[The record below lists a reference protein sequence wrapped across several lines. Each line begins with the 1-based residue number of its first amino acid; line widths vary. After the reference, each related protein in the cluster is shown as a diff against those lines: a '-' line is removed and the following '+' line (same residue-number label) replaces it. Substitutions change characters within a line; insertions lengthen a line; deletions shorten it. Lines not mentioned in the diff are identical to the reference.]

1 MRHKVDRRKLGLPSD
16 QRRAL
21 LTNLARQ
28 FVRHGYVHTTL
39 GRSKE
44 LQRIVERLIT
54 LGKADT
60 VHARRE
66 ARKILVGH
74 SRNIEQPKKKTV
86 HVVDGK
92 TKTSLEGKKLKNKLA
107 GKTDAEKL
115 TYLQEHSLL
124 SNESLVKHLFDNV
137 APRYKDRNGGYTRL
151 TKTGLRRGDA
161 APTAVLELVD

>member
-1 MRHKVDRRKLGLPSD
+1 MRHKIDRRKLGLPSD

-28 FVRHGYVHTTL
+28 FVRHGYVHTTV

-44 LQRIVERLIT
+44 LRRIVEQLIT

-60 VHARRE
+60 LAARRE

-74 SRNIEQPKKKTV
+74 SKSTPKP
-86 HVVDGK
+86 
-92 TKTSLEGKKLKNKLA
+92 LKALA

-115 TYLQEHSLL
+115 QILQDRSLI
-124 SNESLVKHLFDNV
+124 NGEDLVAHLFDNV
-137 APRYKDRNGGYTRL
+137 APRFKDRNGGYTRL
-151 TKTGLRRGDA
+151 TRTGVRRGDA

>member
-39 GRSKE
+39 GRAKE
-44 LQRIVERLIT
+44 LRRIVEKLIT
-54 LGKADT
+54 LGKQKESVT
-60 VHARRE
+60 ARRE

-74 SRNIEQPKKKTV
+74 CASSRSPVE
-86 HVVDGK
+86 
-92 TKTSLEGKKLKNKLA
+92 LA
-107 GKTDAEKL
+107 GKSNLEKMQI
-115 TYLQEHSLL
+115 LQDRSLI
-124 SNESLVKHLFDNV
+124 NGEDLVAHLFDNV
-137 APRYKDRNGGYTRL
+137 APKYNERNGGYTRL
-151 TKTGLRRGDA
+151 TRTGVRRGDA